1 MGSPGDIYIDVR
13 DRDFRAVVRDV
24 ARAIGF
30 AWRLDEQN
38 GLVVISPLVSRDEL
52 AARAMQGLLAASF
65 YDRIG
70 GEWVTRDAQLASRA
84 YQYADAMLREREKQS
99 NRKEP

>member
-1 MGSPGDIYIDVR
+1 MASPGDIYIDVR

-52 AARAMQGLLAASF
+52 AARAMQGMIANPHSPWGAEGLVV
-65 YDRIG
+65 
-70 GEWVTRDAQLASRA
+70 EA
-84 YQYADAMLREREKQS
+84 YRVADAMLREREKGAG
-99 NRKEP
+99 RG